1 MADFISIRYVG
12 ERLMQ
17 CKDLPDT
24 LLLGVIRDAQRYA
37 TLRDVHDGLADRIGP
52 VPWNLVLAKL
62 RGLIVRGL
70 VNGCAC
76 GCSGSFTVITPDTLV
91 NAA

>member
-17 CKDLPDT
+17 CKDLPDA
-24 LLLGVIRDAQRYA
+24 LLLDVIQDAERYA

-62 RGLIVRGL
+62 RGLIARGL
-70 VNGCAC
+70 VDGCAC
-76 GCSGSFTVITPDTLV
+76 GCAGGFTVVAPDALV